1 MAKRIQ
7 RRKRVGIFWWI
18 VVGLCLAGLWLASSP
33 TARREVTTVWNQAK
47 EQISPAPAP
56 TGAAESA
63 GEWSGKFAYA
73 GEPRPRG
80 YPHPL
85 LRLENAGYL
94 VGYDEERQNPA
105 WAAYRITDQTL
116 PGDFPRPTRF
126 EVDRRTR
133 ALVSHDTYT
142 KSGYD
147 RGHMAPNFA
156 IASRFGETAQK
167 ETFLMSNVV
176 PQNPALNQGPWRL
189 LEDVLANR
197 TARLAKEIWVVTGPV
212 YEGPQEIRVKD
223 GPVVPSAFFCIIVD
237 ETEQGPRIQ
246 AFLMAQ
252 STPRNANFREYRTS
266 VATIERLTGL
276 DFEWMLPDGL
286 EKTLEDETAAYW
298 LE

>member
-1 MAKRIQ
+1 MATRTQRKKRG
-7 RRKRVGIFWWI
+7 GIGRWI
-18 VVGLCLAGLWLASSP
+18 IVCVCLAGLWLAISP
-33 TARREVTTVWNQAK
+33 KARREVTSVWDQAT
-47 EQISPAPAP
+47 ERISPTPVP
-56 TGAAESA
+56 VGAENAEPQ
-63 GEWSGKFAYA
+63 WSGRFAYA

-85 LRLENAGYL
+85 LRLENSSYL
-94 VGYDEERQNPA
+94 VAYDEERQNPA
-105 WAAYRITDQTL
+105 WSAYRITDQTL
-116 PGDFPRPTRF
+116 EGDFPRPTRF

-133 ALVSHDTYT
+133 ALVTHDAYT

-147 RGHMAPNFA
+147 RGHMTPNFA
-156 IASRFGETAQK
+156 IASRFGEVAQK

-189 LEDVLANR
+189 MEDVLANR
-197 TARLAKEIWVVTGPV
+197 TARTAKEIWVVTGPV
-212 YEGPQEIRVKD
+212 YEDPQEVRIKG
-223 GPVVPSAFFCIIVD
+223 GPVIPSAFFCIVVD
-237 ETEQGPRIQ
+237 ETEHGPRIQ

-252 STPRNANFREYRTS
+252 TTPRNANFREYRTS

-276 DFEWMLPDGL
+276 DFEWMLPDDL